1 MVTRALQEYIVWHLN
16 LKNQWSCRYCKTYK
30 EAVEYTRQIIQTPAT
45 NVMYYKIVITEKI
58 DEYATDYMHQL
69 ADYRKLHGGN

>member
-1 MVTRALQEYIVWHLN
+1 
-16 LKNQWSCRYCKTYK
+16 
-30 EAVEYTRQIIQTPAT
+30 AT